1 MIENRSHYVRDTCWN
16 EDRQTWR
23 TGQAALVMF
32 MLVAISMNLLR
43 STSRRW
49 TDETPMPRRAMA
61 ADYALTVEP
70 ETVLRRPP

>member
-1 MIENRSHYVRDTCWN
+1 
-16 EDRQTWR
+16 
-23 TGQAALVMF
+23 MF

-43 STSRRW
+43 STSLRW

-61 ADYALTVEP
+61 ADYVITVEP